1 MPFYQT
7 GTIKKKDISDEDIK
21 VVQNLITKIKPHQ
34 IYAAGDLSDPH
45 GTHRLCLRSIY
56 RAIDNLKSKLF
67 MKECCVWLYRGAWNE
82 WKVYDIDM
90 SVPLS
95 PDQVL
100 KKRRNGNIVINN
112 HKSKNTSP
120 HARLRGFHGHNKRK
134 PETCGPRTILCV
146 LQRACCRECVA
157 IIRIDGWWI

>member
-7 GTIKKKDISDEDIK
+7 GTIKKKDISDKDINII
-21 VVQNLITKIKPHQ
+21 QNIITKIKPHQ

-56 RAIDNLKSKLF
+56 RAIDNLKSRVF
-67 MKECCVWLYRGAWNE
+67 MRDCFVWLYRGAWNE

-100 KKRRNGNIVINN
+100 KKRRAIFKHQSQKDGVVFPGDDVREFWQRAEDRN
-112 HKSKNTSP
+112 KNTAELYSK
-120 HARLRGFHGHNKRK
+120 LGFAKYGAIEGFKRYK
-134 PETCGPRTILCV
+134 F
-146 LQRACCRECVA
+146 
-157 IIRIDGWWI
+157 